1 MKYTVAILAL
11 AAGVFAIPQDASSI
25 TSAPAATS
33 TPELLPA
40 ISCVNNCEPGDVT
53 CQAACLG
60 AAHPNT
66 ANVIDTTKC
75 AEKCDQGDGSKEDS
89 DKFSACVQSCISNHF
104 PTSQTVAP
112 AAGASAG
119 ASGASNAANPTGS
132 AGSSASGTG
141 SNAAASESGSGSSAP
156 ASTAGANAN
165 SVHIVG
171 AGFAGLMAFFA
182 L

>member
-1 MKYTVAILAL
+1 M
-11 AAGVFAIPQDASSI
+11 D
-25 TSAPAATS
+25 
-33 TPELLPA
+33 LLLRPNSQLTRA
-40 ISCVNNCEPGDVT
+40 RT
-53 CQAACLG
+53 CQASCLG

-89 DKFSACVQSCISNHF
+89 DKFSACVQSCIANHF

-132 AGSSASGTG
+132 AGEPIY
-141 SNAAASESGSGSSAP
+141 NSEY
-156 ASTAGANAN
+156 
-165 SVHIVG
+165 
-171 AGFAGLMAFFA
+171 
-182 L
+182 

>member
-40 ISCVNNCEPGDVT
+40 ISCVKTCDPADVYDALASAHPTSQLTRLRT

-89 DKFSACVQSCISNHF
+89 DKFSACVQSCIANHF

-132 AGSSASGTG
+132 AG
-141 SNAAASESGSGSSAP
+141 ESTYNP
-156 ASTAGANAN
+156 RCP
-165 SVHIVG
+165 
-171 AGFAGLMAFFA
+171 
-182 L
+182 

>member
-40 ISCVNNCEPGDVT
+40 ISCVNDCDAGDVYDALASAHPTSQLTRFRT

-89 DKFSACVQSCISNHF
+89 DKFSVCVQSCISDHF

-119 ASGASNAANPTGS
+119 ASGASNAAKPTGS
-132 AGSSASGTG
+132 AG
-141 SNAAASESGSGSSAP
+141 ESTYSPQCPRGRSDIA
-156 ASTAGANAN
+156 
-165 SVHIVG
+165 I
-171 AGFAGLMAFFA
+171 
-182 L
+182 